1 MPVYALLVWVVI
13 GAVVGWLAP
22 RIFKKVG
29 PFGLVGD
36 LVTGVVGA
44 LVAGYGLASLVAMSA
59 IVSFLV
65 ALVGALLLLWIVR
78 KVVKR

>member
-1 MPVYALLVWVVI
+1 MPVYALIVWVVI

-36 LVTGVVGA
+36 IVTGVVGA
-44 LVAGYGLASLVAMSA
+44 LVLAYLLATLFAMSA
-59 IVSFLV
+59 IISYLI

>member
-1 MPVYALLVWVVI
+1 MPVYALIVWIVI

-22 RIFKKVG
+22 RIFKKAG
-29 PFGLVGD
+29 PFGLLGD
-36 LVTGVVGA
+36 IITGVVGA
-44 LVAGYGLASLVAMSA
+44 LVLAYLLATLFAMSA
-59 IVSFLV
+59 IVSYLI